1 MTRHVS
7 VEASRS
13 DEEIVDTPAMR
24 HGRSL
29 ISLLLLI
36 ALGIVGYNF
45 YFLCARKQANYEAK
59 LEETDRLE
67 SEIAVLK
74 QQNKI
79 LSERVNYLKTDAG
92 VEEVAREK
100 LGLVRKDE
108 VAFVVVPAMKE
119 DAPDAP
125 VYVPK
130 PPPRKPTFMQKA
142 LHSIFE
148 PGFPYAIDSGH

>member
-1 MTRHVS
+1 MTHSIS
-7 VEASRS
+7 VEASS
-13 DEEIVDTPAMR
+13 EEVIVDTPAMR

-29 ISLLLLI
+29 ISLLLLV
-36 ALGIVGYNF
+36 ALGFVGYNF
-45 YFLCARKQANYEAK
+45 YFLCARKQAAYEAK
-59 LEETDRLE
+59 LAENDRLE

-79 LSERVNYLKTDAG
+79 LSERVSYLGTDAG

-108 VAFVVVPAMKE
+108 VAFVVVPALKE

-130 PPPRKPTFMQKA
+130 PPPRKPTLMQRA
-142 LHSIFE
+142 LHSIFS
-148 PGFPYAIDSGH
+148 PGFPHQ

>member
-1 MTRHVS
+1 MSRHVS
-7 VEASRS
+7 VESTS
-13 DEEIVDTPAMR
+13 EEILVDTPAMK

-36 ALGIVGYNF
+36 ALGFVGYNF
-45 YFLCARKQANYEAK
+45 YFLCARRQASYESK
-59 LEETDRLE
+59 LAEIDRLD

-74 QQNKI
+74 QKNKI
-79 LSERVNYLKTDAG
+79 LSERVTYLGTDAG

-108 VAFVVVPAMKE
+108 IAFVVVPAMKE
-119 DAPDAP
+119 DTPDEP
-125 VYVPK
+125 VYIPK
-130 PPPRKPTFMQKA
+130 PPPRQPTLMQRA

-148 PGFPYAIDSGH
+148 PGFPRQ

>member
-7 VEASRS
+7 VEPSA
-13 DEEIVDTPAMR
+13 EEVIVDSPAMR

-36 ALGIVGYNF
+36 ALGVVGYNF
-45 YFLCARKQANYEAK
+45 YFLCARKQQAYEAK
-59 LEETDRLE
+59 LTEIDQLE

-74 QQNKI
+74 QHNN
-79 LSERVNYLKTDAG
+79 LLTERVSYLGTDAG

-108 VAFVVVPAMKE
+108 VAFVVVPALKE

-125 VYVPK
+125 VYIPK
-130 PPPRKPTFMQKA
+130 PAPRKPTLMQQA

-148 PGFPYAIDSGH
+148 PGFPRQ